1 VKDLLLRAH
10 RFRDQGGDAMHRFLG
25 VATILA
31 AVGGSADAAEF
42 GVRMLNKGEAGAMVF
57 EPAVV
62 LANPGDTVRFVPTD
76 KSHNVEAIKGML
88 PDGVE
93 PFKSKTNEEFVL
105 TLNEPGVY
113 GVKCSPHFSMGM
125 VALIQAGDA
134 PTNLE
139 AAKSVKLPAKAAERM
154 TADFAALTPKG

>member
-1 VKDLLLRAH
+1 
-10 RFRDQGGDAMHRFLG
+10 MHRFIG
-25 VATILA
+25 VATVLA
-31 AVGGSADAAEF
+31 AVVGGAAAADSAEF
-42 GVRMLNKGEAGAMVF
+42 EVRMLNKGEAGAMVF

-62 LANPGDTVRFVPTD
+62 LAARGDSVRFLPSD

-105 TLNEPGVY
+105 TLAEPGVY

-134 PTNLE
+134 PPNLE
-139 AAKSVKLPAKAAERM
+139 DAKSVKLPSKAGERM
-154 TADFAALTPKG
+154 TAAFDALTPEG